1 MGDNKRISYEG
12 RTMIVA
18 DDDPDFLEQNKLGL
32 ESLGFTVLA
41 AESQAEAEKLIETG
55 NYDLALFD
63 LMMENE
69 DSGFI
74 LSYKS
79 KKLHPEVP
87 VIIATSV
94 TNETGLQFDAATEES
109 RSWVKADLILDK
121 DLRFEQLERAV
132 KTLLQEEK

>member
-1 MGDNKRISYEG
+1 MGNNERIDYTG
-12 RTMIVA
+12 KTVLLV
-18 DDDPDFLEQNKLGL
+18 DDDIDFLEQHKFGL
-32 ESLGFTVLA
+32 ESIGFNVIF
-41 AESQAEAEKLIETG
+41 AESQKDASELIQNEK
-55 NYDLALFD
+55 YDLAIFD

-79 KKLHPEVP
+79 KKKNPDVP

-94 TNETGLQFDAATEES
+94 TNETGMQFDSITEES
-109 RSWVKADLILDK
+109 RSWVKADIMLDK

-132 KTLLQEEK
+132 NTLLG

>member
-1 MGDNKRISYEG
+1 MGNNERIKYDG
-12 RTMIVA
+12 LTALIV
-18 DDDPDFLEQNKLGL
+18 DDDIDFLEQNKFGL
-32 ESLGFTVLA
+32 ESLGFNVVA
-41 AESQAEAEKLIETG
+41 AESQKGGETIIENE

-69 DSGFI
+69 DSGFV

-79 KKLHPEVP
+79 KKKHPDVP

-94 TNETGLQFDAATEES
+94 TNETGMQFDAVTEES
-109 RSWVKADLILDK
+109 RSWVKADILLDK

-132 KTLLQEEK
+132 NTLLNKGE

>member
-1 MGDNKRISYEG
+1 MGNNERIKYRG
-12 RTMIVA
+12 KTVLLI
-18 DDDPDFLEQNKLGL
+18 DDDLDFLEQHKFGL
-32 ESLGFTVLA
+32 ESIGFKVIT
-41 AESQAEAEKLIETG
+41 AESQQAGSELIDKEK
-55 NYDLALFD
+55 YDLAVFD

-79 KKLHPEVP
+79 KKKHPEVP

-94 TNETGLQFDAATEES
+94 TNETGMQFDSITEEA
-109 RSWVKADLILDK
+109 RSWVKADIMLDK

-132 KTLLQEEK
+132 NTVLK

>member
-1 MGDNKRISYEG
+1 MGNNERIDYTG
-12 RTMIVA
+12 KTVLLV
-18 DDDPDFLEQNKLGL
+18 DDDIDFLEQHKFGL
-32 ESLGFTVLA
+32 ESIGFNVVTADTQKDA
-41 AESQAEAEKLIETG
+41 AGLIEHE
-55 NYDLALFD
+55 NYDLAVFD

-79 KKLHPEVP
+79 KKLHPDVP

-94 TNETGLQFDAATEES
+94 TNETGMQFDAVTEES
-109 RSWVKADLILDK
+109 RSWVKADIMLDK

-132 KTLLQEEK
+132 NTLLK